1 MIRLSV
7 SETARERSREQI
19 SPLSV
24 ARLLHG
30 DAVPQLIVH
39 AFPVAVR
46 YRGER
51 RKTCYSSVRP
61 VAWANESAA
70 AD

>member
-1 MIRLSV
+1 MIRLSM

-19 SPLSV
+19 GPPAV

-30 DAVPQLIVH
+30 DAVPQLLVH
-39 AFPVAVR
+39 AFPVAAR

-51 RKTCYSSVRP
+51 RFKVLFQQCQTFRLR
-61 VAWANESAA
+61 
-70 AD
+70 